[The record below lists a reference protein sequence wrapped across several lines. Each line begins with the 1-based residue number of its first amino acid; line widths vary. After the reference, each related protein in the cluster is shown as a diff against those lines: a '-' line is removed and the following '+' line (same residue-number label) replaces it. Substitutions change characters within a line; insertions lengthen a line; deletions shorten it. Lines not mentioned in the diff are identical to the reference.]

1 MNFSFRRLPGRLF
14 YCLISLLLAVR
25 LAHATGPA
33 TTTVSDIV
41 YRADSSPAAGNLQI
55 TWPAFVTSDN
65 KSVAAGSMQLAIG
78 AAGAVTV
85 ALVPNAGAN
94 PAGTYYKVVYQLSD
108 GTSSTEYWSV
118 PSTSPATISAIR
130 SILVPAAVAGN
141 FVTKAY
147 VDSSVAAKANDA
159 AVVHTIGNESVAGV
173 KTFAAPPSVPTPAAT
188 TDAANKS
195 YVDSLT
201 YSGTGSCAT
210 DNYVYAINNHSSP
223 SCRGIGAQR

>member
-1 MNFSFRRLPGRLF
+1 MNFPLRRLPGRLF
-14 YCLISLLLAVR
+14 YCLISLLLAAR

-41 YRADSSPAAGNLQI
+41 YRADGSPAAGNLQI

-85 ALVPNAGAN
+85 ALAPNAGAN
-94 PAGTYYKVVYQLSD
+94 PTGTYYKVVYQLSD

-118 PSTSPATISAIR
+118 PSTSPTTISAIR

-147 VDSSVAAKANDA
+147 VDSSVSAKANDA
-159 AVVHTIGNESVAGV
+159 AVVHTIGNESVAGI
-173 KTFAAPPSVPTPAAT
+173 KTFDAPPSVPTPAAT
-188 TDAANKS
+188 TAALNK
-195 YVDSLT
+195 YYLHSLT
-201 YSGTGSCAT
+201 HTA
-210 DNYVYAINNHSSP
+210 P
-223 SCRGIGAQR
+223 